1 MTASGRKDDRPEY
14 RRMLD
19 YVAQNDVDTVVVLFL
34 DRFGRNPRE
43 ILRRYWQ
50 LEERGVAVH
59 SINEDLREELMLLL
73 RAGIAG
79 QESRRTSERV
89 VMALREAA
97 KRGKLVSKLPF
108 GYIKIR
114 DQATDRKYLAMRKV
128 ELGAL
133 DFQKAQYAAGS
144 SLREIVN
151 IKQGIDSD
159 LGRKIS
165 KEIKSAKM
173 KVQLAIQG
181 NELRITGKKRDDL
194 QEAIAFINGMKNSQP
209 LQFVNFR
216 D

>member
-1 MTASGRKDDRPEY
+1 MPSF
-14 RRMLD
+14 
-19 YVAQNDVDTVVVLFL
+19 DVVSKTDLAEVDNALNGVE
-34 DRFGRNPRE
+34 RE
-43 ILRRYWQ
+43 IKTRW
-50 LEERGVAVH
+50 
-59 SINEDLREELMLLL
+59 DLANTKCAIVRSDDTLTLTADDSMKMTQVEELL
-73 RAGIAG
+73 
-79 QESRRTSERV
+79 
-89 VMALREAA
+89 
-97 KRGKLVSKLPF
+97 
-108 GYIKIR
+108 
-114 DQATDRKYLAMRKV
+114 RKYLAMRKV

>member
-1 MTASGRKDDRPEY
+1 MPSF
-14 RRMLD
+14 
-19 YVAQNDVDTVVVLFL
+19 DVVSKTDLAEVDNALNGVE
-34 DRFGRNPRE
+34 RE
-43 ILRRYWQ
+43 IKQRF
-50 LEERGVAVH
+50 
-59 SINEDLREELMLLL
+59 DLANTKCAIVRSDDTLTLTADDSMKMTQVEELL
-73 RAGIAG
+73 
-79 QESRRTSERV
+79 
-89 VMALREAA
+89 
-97 KRGKLVSKLPF
+97 
-108 GYIKIR
+108 
-114 DQATDRKYLAMRKV
+114 RKYLAMRKV

-181 NELRITGKKRDDL
+181 NEFRITGKKRDDL

>member
-1 MTASGRKDDRPEY
+1 M
-14 RRMLD
+14 
-19 YVAQNDVDTVVVLFL
+19 
-34 DRFGRNPRE
+34 
-43 ILRRYWQ
+43 
-50 LEERGVAVH
+50 
-59 SINEDLREELMLLL
+59 
-73 RAGIAG
+73 
-79 QESRRTSERV
+79 
-89 VMALREAA
+89 
-97 KRGKLVSKLPF
+97 
-108 GYIKIR
+108 
-114 DQATDRKYLAMRKV
+114 
-128 ELGAL
+128 GAL

-194 QEAIAFINGMKNSQP
+194 QDAIAFINGMKNSQP